1 MKHARSATG
10 AFLAVLMVV
19 VLQAVPSLATTTLA
33 ISSFAPKTGQVGASV
48 VVTGSGFTGAT
59 DTAFNGTSATFT
71 VNSDTKIT
79 TSVPTGATTGPITV
93 TTPAGTATSVS
104 IFKVVP
110 TITGFS
116 PPSGPVGTAVTITG
130 TAFTGATGVRFNA
143 TPAEFTVDSW
153 TQITATVPAS
163 ALSGPIQV
171 RTPGGIAGSSASFIV
186 TGATIVPTPTS
197 GPPGAKV
204 IVSGSGFGSR
214 ELVDIDLDVTDLA
227 LVVATTGGS
236 FSGIAIK
243 VPASTLPGDH
253 WVTAAGR
260 SSGLAAQAPFT
271 VSTDWPQF
279 RMTLPHTAFNRTEN
293 VLSTSTAPGLEGAW
307 SYTTGSGVF
316 SSPAVANGV
325 VYVGSDDSKVYA
337 FEVPGSLGTPN
348 RPNPASLRPDYSLQP
363 IPPGQ

>member
-1 MKHARSATG
+1 MSPCCRTTRSSPWSSRGGPSTPRGPRARPLRSCPAAPDRSAPFVHSHTCRWRQARPLSRTVPRRPEVFVERRSTPQGLVLGARGGTSMKHARSATG

-130 TAFTGATGVRFNA
+130 TACTGATGVRFNA

-153 TQITATVPAS
+153 TQITA
-163 ALSGPIQV
+163 
-171 RTPGGIAGSSASFIV
+171 
-186 TGATIVPTPTS
+186 
-197 GPPGAKV
+197 
-204 IVSGSGFGSR
+204 
-214 ELVDIDLDVTDLA
+214 
-227 LVVATTGGS
+227 
-236 FSGIAIK
+236 
-243 VPASTLPGDH
+243 
-253 WVTAAGR
+253 
-260 SSGLAAQAPFT
+260 
-271 VSTDWPQF
+271 
-279 RMTLPHTAFNRTEN
+279 
-293 VLSTSTAPGLEGAW
+293 
-307 SYTTGSGVF
+307 
-316 SSPAVANGV
+316 
-325 VYVGSDDSKVYA
+325 
-337 FEVPGSLGTPN
+337 
-348 RPNPASLRPDYSLQP
+348 
-363 IPPGQ
+363 